1 MRRARKAAGFDRLR
15 DVETVMGALVPRSS
29 LFNFEKRE
37 AVPRIP
43 QARYKA
49 VLLCVLYGVDP
60 TDFELGPDDVPPA
73 IDLRALRKLARRKLA
88 WFTADELRR
97 ALVAA

>member
-1 MRRARKAAGFDRLR
+1 
-15 DVETVMGALVPRSS
+15 MGALVPHGT
-29 LFNFEKRE
+29 LFNLERRE
-37 AVPRIP
+37 GPPRTA

-60 TDFELGPDDVPPA
+60 TDFDLGPDDVPPA
-73 IDLRALRKLARRKLA
+73 VDLRALRKLARTKLA